1 MRKITFIFIFLL
13 SSAIAFSQQNNKE
26 YEAGKKSFNAKD
38 YKAAITQFGKVLTKN
53 QENVMARYYR
63 GLSYGEMKFYKEALA
78 DMNEAIKFVPNNADF
93 YYQRAMIKR
102 KQGNNELAISDLDN
116 AIILDSKQSNYFF
129 ERGNLNVA
137 MKYNSEAAADFAQAQ
152 LLNPDNEELKNSF
165 KSAFE
170 KITKEERDELAYSS
184 GLTAA
189 GLGGGKPTATAT
201 ADDQN
206 TIAEKKYITE
216 RKFKTL
222 EEGKQYFFQ
231 LKAKQGFAAGK
242 KNILLGLLRKKV
254 LADVYGE
261 TPFAEQ
267 IEDMKYFVDVETW
280 LSPEG
285 KKYYFD
291 LTNDSKYWFSNG
303 IQRKNT
309 YYFYKAMRYK
319 NSEKY
324 RLQVFAVVNNES
336 NLVMSSEIRIKEDS
350 TTRTIT
356 IPHAVNKGYMWATS
370 NTNILET
377 KIDLATN
384 QANFVGL
391 GSLGSSEDKNHGI
404 GQEQYRQL
412 ITPTD
417 ASIKSSMKAAMNY
430 LVIMYPSLFRP

>member
-1 MRKITFIFIFLL
+1 MKKITFIFVFFLF
-13 SSAIAFSQQNNKE
+13 SAIAFSQQNSKD

-38 YKAAITQFGKVLTKN
+38 YKSAITLFGKVLTKN

-63 GLSYGEMKFYKEALA
+63 GLAYSEMKFYKESLV
-78 DMNEAIKFVPNNADF
+78 DMDAAIKLVSNNADF
-93 YYQRAMIKR
+93 YYRRAMIKS
-102 KQGNNELAISDLDN
+102 KQGKKELAIGDLDN
-116 AIILDSKQSNYFF
+116 AIILDNQKAEYFL
-129 ERGNLNVA
+129 ERGNLQA
-137 MKYNSEAAADFAQAQ
+137 SIKLNSEAASDFAQAQ
-152 LLNPDNEELKNSF
+152 MLNPDSEDIRNSF
-165 KSAFE
+165 KVAFE
-170 KITKEERDELAYSS
+170 KITKEERDELAQSS

-216 RKFKTL
+216 RKFKTM
-222 EEGKQYFFQ
+222 EEGRQYFFQ

-242 KNILLGLLRKKV
+242 KNVLLGLLRKKV

-261 TPFAEQ
+261 APFAEQ
-267 IEDMKYFVDVETW
+267 VEDMKYFVDVETW

-291 LTNDSKYWFSNG
+291 LVNDSKYWFSNG
-303 IQRKNT
+303 IQRKNI

-324 RLQVFAVVNNES
+324 RLQVFAVANNES

-350 TTRTIT
+350 TTRTII
-356 IPHAVNKGYMWATS
+356 IPQAVNKGYMWATS
-370 NTNILET
+370 NSNVLQTT
-377 KIDLATN
+377 VDLATN
-384 QANFVGL
+384 QVNFTGMGNL
-391 GSLGSSEDKNHGI
+391 SSSEDKNHGL
-404 GQEQYRQL
+404 GQEQYKKL

-417 ASIKSSMKAAMNY
+417 ASAKSSMKAAMNY
-430 LVIMYPSLFRP
+430 LVLVYPNLFKY